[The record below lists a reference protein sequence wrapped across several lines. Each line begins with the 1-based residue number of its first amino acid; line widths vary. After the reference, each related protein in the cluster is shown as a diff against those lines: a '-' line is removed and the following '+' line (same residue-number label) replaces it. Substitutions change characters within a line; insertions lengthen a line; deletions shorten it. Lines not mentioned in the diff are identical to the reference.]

1 MGCENR
7 PSLNYSEYDR
17 TAAIGV
23 TNMPETVSL
32 LPIRERIKD
41 LNTKAYYLLV
51 ALSFVY
57 RTDSGSRFLK
67 SAFTL
72 TAIVA
77 VLPTQDYI
85 KSALWLEG
93 FRALKVIFLGL
104 ALIFTV
110 FWIWEAGTTR

>member
-1 MGCENR
+1 MADAV
-7 PSLNYSEYDR
+7 P
-17 TAAIGV
+17 
-23 TNMPETVSL
+23 L

-57 RTDSGSRFLK
+57 RTDSGSRLLK

-72 TAIVA
+72 TAIAA
-77 VLPTQDYI
+77 VLPIQDYI
-85 KSALWLEG
+85 KSAPWLEG

-104 ALIFTV
+104 ALVFTV
-110 FWIWEAGTTR
+110 FWIWEAGTTTH